1 MADTLSTLLQNQNDR
16 ITALENATLDNNLIL
31 PLIEKVYDELRLTAR
46 IRVIRAAYLR
56 CGQPEAIVSETLKN
70 TTEYEEI
77 VY

>member
-16 ITALENATLDNNLIL
+16 ITALENATLEGNLIL
-31 PLIEKVYDELRLTAR
+31 PLIEKVYTDLNLTAR
-46 IRVIRAAYLR
+46 IRVKRAAYLL
-56 CGQPEAIVSETLKN
+56 CGQPVVSPTLKN